1 MFYSSLPD
9 DTWLDARQRGVRA
22 AQPVYGPGVER
33 VLVVGGGI
41 IGTAHAYE
49 AVERGFEVVHFE
61 ANPEAREASVRS
73 LGTLSF
79 SAASP
84 GVDLELSLEAAR
96 GWGRILAPTDS
107 RPAAGH
113 AILRRTGSHTVATD
127 GDEWAV
133 LEKLAGDADAADRGW
148 SLLSRAESEERN
160 AGLRGAFTGSLHSS
174 VDAVLDPTGAL
185 AEMRR
190 KMEAT
195 GRYRFRAGTEI
206 HDVQSD
212 GVIDFAG
219 RVTKGDFVVL
229 CAGAS
234 FRLASSVLRQP
245 STLRSVRIQAV
256 ETGTPRH
263 RFSAPINDVASLLAH
278 GVEGMKSSRS
288 ASPGDDG
295 TQLRVKCVPRP
306 NGNLLVGEVQ
316 EDEDPQ
322 RFDLRERP
330 MSEVMARLERILGFE
345 LPTVARRWSGTVYES
360 TDGRLWH
367 RDDLD
372 QAVVLVAGTD
382 ERGVTLAP
390 AIARDT
396 FDWLVDS
403 IDSGASMPGAK
414 HS

>member
-1 MFYSSLPD
+1 M
-9 DTWLDARQRGVRA
+9 
-22 AQPVYGPGVER
+22 YGPGVAR

-49 AVERGFEVVHFE
+49 AIERGFEVVHFE

-79 SAASP
+79 SAASS
-84 GVDLELSLEAAR
+84 GLDLELSLKASL
-96 GWGRILAPTDS
+96 GWEKMLHLPGS
-107 RPAAGH
+107 RTAAGH
-113 AILRRTGSHTVATD
+113 PVLRRSGSLTVATD
-127 GDEWAV
+127 AEQWQV
-133 LEKLAGDADAADRGW
+133 LEKLAASADSDQRGW
-148 SLLSRAESEERN
+148 SLLGRAESEQQC
-160 AGLRGAFTGSLHSS
+160 AALRGAFTGTLRSSL
-174 VDAVLDPTGAL
+174 DAVLDPTAAL
-185 AEMRR
+185 SSMRGW
-190 KMEAT
+190 MEAS
-195 GRYRFRAGTEI
+195 GRYSFRAGTEI
-206 HDVQSD
+206 QDVQSD
-212 GVIDFAG
+212 GVIDFTG

-229 CAGAS
+229 CPGSS

-256 ETGTPRH
+256 ETGTPTH
-263 RFSAPINDVASLLAH
+263 KVSAPLCDVASLLAH
-278 GVEGMKSSRS
+278 GVQDGQSSRS
-288 ASPGDDG
+288 VNPDEHG

-330 MSEVMARLERILGFE
+330 MSEVMARLERMLGFG
-345 LPTVARRWSGTVYES
+345 LPAVARRWSGTVYES

-372 QAVVLVAGTD
+372 QAVVLIAGTD

-390 AIARDT
+390 AIASDT
-396 FDWLVDS
+396 FDWLVDGT
-403 IDSGASMPGAK
+403 DAGATKPGAK
-414 HS
+414 HL